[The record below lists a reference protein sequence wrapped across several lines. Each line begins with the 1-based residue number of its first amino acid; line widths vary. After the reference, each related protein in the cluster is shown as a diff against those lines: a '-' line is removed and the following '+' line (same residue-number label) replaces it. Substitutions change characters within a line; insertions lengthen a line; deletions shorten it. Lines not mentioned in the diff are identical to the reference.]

1 MVRRQ
6 GLSGH
11 SAPLNS
17 VGARLQ
23 SFDDLVKSP
32 VKEGAA
38 KSPVQARL
46 EAQAMMAEADP
57 ENLTSKLAG
66 AAIRKEKMM
75 GAKAATLAKNNL
87 RVETTS
93 DAVKHKQEE
102 MLAAKAEQT
111 ETRCS
116 GPALRGV

>member
-1 MVRRQ
+1 
-6 GLSGH
+6 
-11 SAPLNS
+11 
-17 VGARLQ
+17 
-23 SFDDLVKSP
+23 
-32 VKEGAA
+32 
-38 KSPVQARL
+38 
-46 EAQAMMAEADP
+46 MMAEADP

-66 AAIRKEKMM
+66 AAVRKEKMM